1 MSEGGA
7 LEADRALTAE
17 PQEPCD
23 PELLA
28 NLHSIYREHVPE
40 KSAAEVEEII
50 AKYKGREQKLLDK
63 VRKKYLGV
71 AAAPAAVAVEAVAHE
86 QRIEVTNMAES
97 KSYGPTAL
105 YKIVWYDDTGTAHEA
120 QRRYKEFHRLRSALM
135 KSSMIGSAVAALP
148 FPGKKWVHAG
158 RHTNVL
164 EERTAALNEFLTEL
178 VVTQQLITPS
188 GGAGS
193 SPDMN
198 LLFDFMH
205 QTVASADSIV
215 NKITRY

>member
-1 MSEGGA
+1 MSEDGA
-7 LEADRALTAE
+7 PEPEPAAE
-17 PQEPCD
+17 EPCD
-23 PELLA
+23 PEVLA
-28 NLHSIYREHVPE
+28 NLRAIYSEHVPE

-50 AKYKGREQKLLDK
+50 AKYKGREQRLLDK

-71 AAAPAAVAVEAVAHE
+71 AAAVPAAGGEAMPQEH
-86 QRIEVTNMAES
+86 IEVTNVADG

-105 YKIVWYDDTGTAHEA
+105 YKIVWHDANGTVHEA
-120 QRRYKEFHRLRSALM
+120 QRRYKEFHRLRASLM
-135 KSSMIGSAVAALP
+135 KSSMIGSAVGALP

-158 RHTNVL
+158 RHTNLL
-164 EERTAALNEFLTEL
+164 EQRATALNEFLTEL
-178 VVTQQLITPS
+178 VVTQKLVTPK

-198 LLFDFMH
+198 LMFDFLH

>member
-1 MSEGGA
+1 MSDGGA
-7 LEADRALTAE
+7 AE
-17 PQEPCD
+17 PEPAVEEPCD

-28 NLHSIYREHVPE
+28 SLRAIYREHVPE

-50 AKYKGREQKLLDK
+50 AKYTGREQKLLDK
-63 VRKKYLGV
+63 VRKKYLGL
-71 AAAPAAVAVEAVAHE
+71 AAAPPAAAEAVPQQE
-86 QRIEVTNMAES
+86 RIEVTNQAEG

-105 YKIVWYDDTGTAHEA
+105 YKIVWYDETGTVHEA
-120 QRRYKEFHRLRSALM
+120 QRRYKEFNRLRASLV
-135 KSSMIGSAVAALP
+135 KSSTIGSAVAELP

-158 RHTNVL
+158 RHANLL
-164 EERTAALNEFLTEL
+164 EQRTAVLNEFLTEL
-178 VVTQQLITPS
+178 VVTQKLVTPK

-198 LLFDFMH
+198 LLFDFLH